1 MPKSQEIE
9 KQLKEKKNFRM
20 RSEEFVMRR
29 PIRKR
34 TPVSQGN
41 DGGIQN
47 V

>member
-20 RSEEFVMRR
+20 RSF
-29 PIRKR
+29 RKR